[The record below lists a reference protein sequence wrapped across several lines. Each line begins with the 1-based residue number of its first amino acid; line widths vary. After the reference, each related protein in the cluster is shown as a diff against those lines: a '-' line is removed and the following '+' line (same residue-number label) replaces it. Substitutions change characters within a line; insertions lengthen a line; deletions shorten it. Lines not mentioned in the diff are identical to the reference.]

1 MPTRLGGL
9 TQSAMRERVAGT
21 GHEIAHHPTDN
32 PVISPSTNDVCTSAT
47 PVCTLTIVVCNV
59 TQALGRF
66 TYAYWR
72 RANIVCKPANIVCG
86 PGRGRPRL
94 KPGLGHPSL
103 KRHRFSCRLANLTSG
118 CAYLII
124 AIVQLLPILAHTSHF
139 SRPSE
144 HASTTPSTRARAGVW
159 RTTIAGGA
167 VGLSPDE
174 RRSRHRCTMPQ

>member
-1 MPTRLGGL
+1 MYVLKDSFVGRARPLRAGL
-9 TQSAMRERVAGT
+9 TDTRPLCRDLTAGSSCRRCLQ
-21 GHEIAHHPTDN
+21 A
-32 PVISPSTNDVCTSAT
+32 STA
-47 PVCTLTIVVCNV
+47 VCTLTIVVCNV